1 MCVWQY
7 TGHRGLGM
15 RNSDKNHLKRAALKT
30 GLGGVVL
37 WGMLLL
43 QTGCGQEGSGA
54 EGGSGNVSI
63 NGNVESG
70 GNLSIYGS
78 VESGG
83 NAADLEAPEIPEIT
97 LRQMELLECEDPENE
112 NLADMLQRAGGGM
125 MVQLQAG
132 NVRGSGVL
140 YGIRGEDL
148 VILTAAH
155 VLQETEDAVA
165 VTFADEWSVLADG
178 YECSAMGDYAVVRVS
193 GESVPAEHLEQYL
206 CVNVDKDSFDAAT
219 AGTGCIVMGCRSGV
233 AAEAYE
239 GVILDHWIYME
250 DYGQYMMWVKAEG
263 QQGMSGGGLFDRQ
276 GHFLGILS
284 GGNEDGELAVVPLS
298 LILAEPGAP

>member
-1 MCVWQY
+1 M
-7 TGHRGLGM
+7 G
-15 RNSDKNHLKRAALKT
+15 NSEKGYRRRAILRA
-30 GLGGVVL
+30 GVGAVIL
-37 WGMLLL
+37 WSVLLL
-43 QTGCGQEGSGA
+43 QAGCGQEDSGA
-54 EGGSGNVSI
+54 EESSGNLSVNGDVEDSGNQSIDGSVEDSGVSI
-63 NGNVESG
+63 NG
-70 GNLSIYGS
+70 S
-78 VESGG
+78 VEDGESKT
-83 NAADLEAPEIPEIT
+83 DLEAPEIPEIT
-97 LRQMELLECEDPENE
+97 LRQMELLACEDPENE

>member
-1 MCVWQY
+1 
-7 TGHRGLGM
+7 M
-15 RNSDKNHLKRAALKT
+15 RNSDKDHRRRAALKT
-30 GLGGVVL
+30 GLGAVAL
-37 WGMLLL
+37 WGMLLF
-43 QTGCGQEGSGA
+43 QAGCGQGDSGVE
-54 EGGSGNVSI
+54 EGGGNVSVNGNVEGGGNVSI
-63 NGNVESG
+63 NGNVED
-70 GNLSIYGS
+70 NGS
-78 VESGG
+78 E
-83 NAADLEAPEIPEIT
+83 ADPKAPGSSEIM
-97 LRQMELLECEDPENE
+97 LRQMELLEFEDPEKE

-125 MVQLQAG
+125 MVQLRAG
-132 NVRGSGVL
+132 NVQGSGVL

-155 VLQETEDAVA
+155 VLEGAEDAVA

-178 YECSAMGDYAVVRVS
+178 YECSALGDYAAVRVS
-193 GESVPAEHLEQYL
+193 GEDVPAERLEQYL
-206 CVNVDKDSFDAAT
+206 CVNVDKDSFDTAT

-250 DYGQYMMWVKAEG
+250 DYEQYMMWVKAEG

-284 GGNEDGELAVVPLS
+284 GGTEDGELAVVPLS
-298 LILAEPGAP
+298 LILAEFGAP